1 MCSSIFGRQRS
12 VIPSLAFVAGIRV
25 GWNSTRKVAE
35 GQVACDLFTFLTTE
49 RNVKVGAVHP
59 KAMPVILTE
68 TKDVETW
75 PGSLWY
81 EESRLK
87 RPQQNGTIRTAARGE
102 KFDEN
107 LDEIPV
113 VCATATQS

>member
-12 VIPSLAFVAGIRV
+12 VIPSLAFLAGIRA

-35 GQVACDLFTFLTTE
+35 GQVTCDLFTFLTTE
-49 RNVKVGAVHP
+49 RNAKVGAVHP

-75 PGSLWY
+75 AGPPWY
-81 EESRLK
+81 VATRLQ
-87 RPQQNGTIRTAARGE
+87 RAIQHGAPRIVARGSE
-102 KFDEN
+102 FDEN
-107 LDEIPV
+107 LDDVPV
-113 VCATATQS
+113 VCAAATQS